1 MNWKISSVSL
11 LVATVVLAGDEFKS
25 ACGLYDA
32 GKYADAAAAFAHI
45 TPKTAAVFYNLGN
58 AQFRLEQL
66 GRAVLA
72 FERARQLAPTDP
84 DILANLRFAEER
96 LGVAEVNQP
105 AKPLARFWE
114 SLIAARTIGQ
124 WARHEVAGLW
134 LTVGLVAG
142 AICGPCSGWD
152 GVGVPGGGRAH
163 RAGGDCVGPKNGCP
177 VCATGG
183 CDGAFPVGRG
193 DEDPDSGRSRAMV
206 ARRTRGRPAGL
217 DSSRGSGTGLARP
230 HGCAVGRQTVAAGP
244 GWTDDARGGTGD
256 RGDSELQAAI
266 LTGLA
271 PGKVSA

>member
-142 AICGPCSGWD
+142 AIWWPRLRTGLVILAVVA
-152 GVGVPGGGRAH
+152 GVGLAV
-163 RAGGDCVGPKNGCP
+163 AGTALGCRVVGER
-177 VCATGG
+177 TG
-183 CDGAFPVGRG
+183 
-193 DEDPDSGRSRAMV
+193 
-206 ARRTRGRPAGL
+206 PAAIV
-217 DSSRGSGTGLARP
+217 LA
-230 HGCAVGRQTVAAGP
+230 QKT
-244 GWTDDARGGTGD
+244 DARFAPLADATVHFQLGEGTKIRIRED
-256 RGDSELQAAI
+256 RGQWWLAERADGQQGWIQAEAAERV
-266 LTGLA
+266 LPDRTA
-271 PGKVSA
+271 VR